1 MGPFPAG
8 PGGIVGVTPLPIAAA
23 ATAAAGF
30 DHWLEFF
37 ALVLVLLAFDLLV
50 IHRRAHVIPFR
61 EALFW
66 SFFWILLALAFN
78 GWVWWEFGRTLG
90 SEQGQRLASE
100 FFAAW
105 LTEKSLSVDNLFVFV
120 VLFNFFKVPAEYRHR
135 VLFFGILGALVMRG
149 LFIFAG
155 VELLK
160 AWEPFFVIFG
170 GLLLF
175 TAWKLLRSGGPAID
189 PERTLFYRIG
199 RRVLPLVP
207 RYEEGRFFTKEAG
220 RTCGTTLLLALFVVE
235 GTDVIF
241 ALDSVPACIGISQ
254 DLFIV
259 YTSNVF
265 AILGLRALFFL
276 LQGVLEGIPGL
287 QAGLSLVLAFV
298 GVKMILAPKK
308 ILDLH
313 IDPRLSMGII
323 LGLLV
328 GSWAVG
334 ALLRRRERSKERD
347 AA

>member
-1 MGPFPAG
+1 M
-8 PGGIVGVTPLPIAAA
+8 TPLPLAAA
-23 ATAAAGF
+23 ESAASAGF
-30 DHWLEFF
+30 DHWIEFF

-61 EALFW
+61 EALTW
-66 SFFWILLALAFN
+66 SVFWILLALAFN
-78 GWVWWEFGRTLG
+78 GWVWWDSARRLG
-90 SEQGQRLASE
+90 SAEGQRLASE

-149 LFIFAG
+149 LFILAG
-155 VELLK
+155 IGLLR
-160 AWEPFFVIFG
+160 AWEPIYIPFG
-170 GLLLF
+170 LFLLF
-175 TAWKLLRSGGPAID
+175 TAWKLLGSGGPD
-189 PERTLFYRIG
+189 VEPEKTLFYRIG

-298 GVKMILAPKK
+298 GVKMILSPAAT
-308 ILDLH
+308 LGLH
-313 IDPRLSMGII
+313 VDPRLSMAII
-323 LGLLV
+323 LGLLA

-334 ALLRRRERSKERD
+334 SLLRRGERSKERD